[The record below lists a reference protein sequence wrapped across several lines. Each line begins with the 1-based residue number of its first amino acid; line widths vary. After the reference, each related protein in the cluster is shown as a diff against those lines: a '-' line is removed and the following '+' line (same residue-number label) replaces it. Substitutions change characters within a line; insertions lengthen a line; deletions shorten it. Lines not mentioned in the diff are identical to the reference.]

1 MDQQVRL
8 PLGEEKAAPAALSRR
23 QRPKARPWQLD
34 EKTRRA
40 ARKGLEDARRALEH
54 AGRSADAA

>member
-8 PLGEEKAAPAALSRR
+8 PLGEEKAPPAPIARR
-23 QRPKARPWQLD
+23 QRQSTRPWQLD
-34 EKTRRA
+34 DKTRRA

-54 AGRSADAA
+54 ARRAADAA